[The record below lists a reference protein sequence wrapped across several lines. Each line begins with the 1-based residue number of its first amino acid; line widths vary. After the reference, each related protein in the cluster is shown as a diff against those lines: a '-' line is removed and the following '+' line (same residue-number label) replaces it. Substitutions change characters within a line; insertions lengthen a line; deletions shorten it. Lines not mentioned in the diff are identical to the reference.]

1 MAQFSDQYAKA
12 YNTKPASK
20 LEPRELNGRVRR
32 LSAEITLGAEILT
45 TAQVVM
51 AKLPANAVIIEAR
64 LIAPGGT
71 GGTLN
76 LGWAAGE
83 NEVADDNGIFAA
95 IAGNSA
101 VDVTFDMSSA
111 TAAKNK
117 KFSEEVD
124 IELSASVDSVG
135 WNGDLVELEI
145 AYIID

>member
-1 MAQFSDQYAKA
+1 MAQFSDQYDKA
-12 YNTKPASK
+12 YNIQPHSK

-51 AKLPANAVIIEAR
+51 ARLPANAVIIEAR

-71 GGTLN
+71 GGTLD

-83 NEVADDNGIFAA
+83 NEAADANGILAG
-95 IAGNSA
+95 IAGNAA
-101 VDVTFDMSSA
+101 VDSAFDMSSSA
-111 TAAKNK
+111 AAKNK

-124 IELSASVDSVG
+124 IELSVSVDTVG

-145 AYIID
+145 SYIID